1 MRELDMMLL
10 ARLAC
15 LLAVATLPNLGCQ
28 REPAAT
34 AAAPPKA
41 PAAAPRAVRLTPAT
55 VETVPRAVQATGTL
69 AADEQVVLG
78 TKVAGRLRE
87 VAVDLGSRVAKGQA
101 IGRIDPSDYQYRY
114 EQAAA
119 ALQQAR
125 VRLGL
130 PADGADD
137 RVDPEKTAVVRQ
149 ARAVLDEARLTRE
162 RMSRLWDQQL
172 VARSAVDSAEAS
184 LQVADGRYQDAIEEV
199 RNRQAVLTQRRA
211 ELELARQQLADT
223 AIASPLDGAVSQR
236 QASAGEYLAAG
247 APVATIVRT
256 HPLRLRLLVPEREA
270 ADVRVG
276 QPVRV
281 NVEGDPRAYRGTV
294 VRLSPLIAEQS
305 RTLLIEAE
313 VPNADGALRPG
324 AFARADVVVQSDL
337 KIVTVPASALVV
349 FAGIEKV
356 LTVKDGTTAEV
367 RVQTGRKVG
376 ERVEIVRGLE
386 AGQAVVAQPG
396 NLAGGQAVSVEP

>member
-1 MRELDMMLL
+1 MVNRLVP
-10 ARLAC
+10 LAC
-15 LLAVATLPNLGCQ
+15 LLALATLTGLGCQ
-28 REPAAT
+28 REPSAT
-34 AAAPPKA
+34 AAAPSKA
-41 PAAAPRAVRLTPAT
+41 PAPPPRAVRLAPAS

-78 TKVAGRLRE
+78 TKVTGRLRE
-87 VAVDLGSRVAKGQA
+87 VTVDLGSRVTRGQV

-119 ALQQAR
+119 GLQQAR

-130 PADGADD
+130 PAEGTDD

-223 AIASPLDGAVSQR
+223 AIASPLEGAVSQR
-236 QASAGEYLAAG
+236 QASPGEYLAAG

-256 HPLRLRLLVPEREA
+256 HPLRLRLFVPEREA

-281 NVEGDPRAYRGTV
+281 SLEGDPRAYRGTV
-294 VRLSPLIAEQS
+294 VRLSPLIAEQN

-324 AFARADVVVQSDL
+324 AFAKADVVVQSDQ

-356 LTVKDGTTAEV
+356 LTVKDGTAAEV
-367 RVQTGRKVG
+367 RVQTGRRLG

-386 AGQAVVAQPG
+386 AGQGVVAEPG
-396 NLAGGQAVSVEP
+396 NLAGGQPVTVEK